1 MLRSQALVRR
11 DRILAE
17 PLRYGLAIVFS
28 TIAYAVVLGLEH
40 LHVRDPYALIFLA
53 AFWASVWYAG
63 DGPGNLGLALG
74 TLGFTTFL
82 HSPNGWL
89 HFSSY
94 DFPVYL
100 LFFVFALLIRQF
112 SRMRRRVELSLA
124 ESRGR
129 LVGQVRERT
138 AQSSHLNRQYKT
150 ILDALPLAA
159 ALFEPGRT
167 VRVGSALPKGLANL
181 NRQSGPNQNARI
193 MGRTTR
199 NELAKL
205 DTEVR

>member
-1 MLRSQALVRR
+1 MAQW
-11 DRILAE
+11 
-17 PLRYGLAIVFS
+17 
-28 TIAYAVVLGLEH
+28 
-40 LHVRDPYALIFLA
+40 HVRDLEDFLNR
-53 AFWASVWYAG
+53 FGLPPHCGHVS
-63 DGPGNLGLALG
+63 GPGNLGLALG

-167 VRVGSALPKGLANL
+167 VRVGSALPKGWANL

-193 MGRTTR
+193 TCFP
-199 NELAKL
+199 LARGKASPL
-205 DTEVR
+205 AVAC

>member
-1 MLRSQALVRR
+1 M
-11 DRILAE
+11 
-17 PLRYGLAIVFS
+17 
-28 TIAYAVVLGLEH
+28 
-40 LHVRDPYALIFLA
+40 
-53 AFWASVWYAG
+53 
-63 DGPGNLGLALG
+63 
-74 TLGFTTFL
+74 
-82 HSPNGWL
+82 
-89 HFSSY
+89 
-94 DFPVYL
+94 
-100 LFFVFALLIRQF
+100 
-112 SRMRRRVELSLA
+112 
-124 ESRGR
+124 
-129 LVGQVRERT
+129 GQVRERT

-167 VRVGSALPKGLANL
+167 VRVGSALPKGWANL